1 MSFEVF
7 EKLEAK
13 VQQAIDTITLLQME
27 IEELK
32 GQNGHLAQEAQQV
45 QGNREALERENAQ
58 LREQHAVWQER
69 LQALLGKMDVVS

>member
-32 GQNGHLAQEAQQV
+32 EKNHSLSQEVHNAA
-45 QGNREALERENAQ
+45 GNHEALVRENQ
-58 LREQHAVWQER
+58 HLKEEQHAWQDR
-69 LQALLGKMDVVS
+69 LRALLGKMEEV

>member
-1 MSFEVF
+1 MSLEVF

-32 GQNGHLAQEAQQV
+32 EK
-45 QGNREALERENAQ
+45 Q
-58 LREQHAVWQER
+58 LIVAGSSKCPASARRAG
-69 LQALLGKMDVVS
+69 A

>member
-1 MSFEVF
+1 MSLEVF

-32 GQNGHLAQEAQQV
+32 EKKTTHC
-45 QGNREALERENAQ
+45 RRKF
-58 LREQHAVWQER
+58 
-69 LQALLGKMDVVS
+69 KMPSISAKSWSVRTTI

>member
-1 MSFEVF
+1 MSLEVF

-32 GQNGHLAQEAQQV
+32 EKNNSLSQEVQSVQHDREELA
-45 QGNREALERENAQ
+45 RENNQ
-58 LREQHAVWQER
+58 LKEQQHGWQER
-69 LQALLGKMDVVS
+69 LQALLGRMEEV

>member
-32 GQNGHLAQEAQQV
+32 EQNTNLAQQV
-45 QGNREALERENAQ
+45 QQANGNQESLVRENTQ
-58 LREQHAVWQER
+58 LKEEQVVWQER
-69 LQALLGKMDVVS
+69 LRSLLGKMEEV

>member
-32 GQNGHLAQEAQQV
+32 EQNGNLSQQV
-45 QGNREALERENAQ
+45 QQAQGNSETLVRENQQ
-58 LREQHAVWQER
+58 LKEEQGAWQER
-69 LQALLGKMDVVS
+69 LRTPLGKMDEV

>member
-32 GQNGHLAQEAQQV
+32 EQNGNLSQQV
-45 QGNREALERENAQ
+45 QQAAGNSDALVRENQQ
-58 LREQHAVWQER
+58 LKEEQHVWQDR
-69 LQALLGKMDVVS
+69 LRALLGKMEEV

>member
-1 MSFEVF
+1 MSLEVF

-32 GQNGHLAQEAQQV
+32 EKNNSLAQDVQAAQHS
-45 QGNREALERENAQ
+45 REKLERENNQ
-58 LREQHAVWQER
+58 LKEQQHGWQER
-69 LQALLGKMDVVS
+69 LQALLGRMEEV

>member
-7 EKLEAK
+7 EKLESK

-32 GQNGHLAQEAQQV
+32 EQNAALSQDV
-45 QGNREALERENAQ
+45 QSMVNNRDSLVRENEQ
-58 LREQHAVWQER
+58 LKQEQSAWQDR
-69 LQALLGKMDVVS
+69 LRTLLGKMEDVQ

>member
-27 IEELK
+27 IDELK
-32 GQNGHLAQEAQQV
+32 ETNNNL
-45 QGNREALERENAQ
+45 NRELQNAAGARESLVRENEQ
-58 LREQHAVWQER
+58 LKQEQAGWQER
-69 LQALLGKMDVVS
+69 LRALLGKMDDVQ

>member
-1 MSFEVF
+1 MSLEVF

-32 GQNGHLAQEAQQV
+32 RKKTTHCRRKFKNAQHQ
-45 QGNREALERENAQ
+45 REELERENNH
-58 LREQHAVWQER
+58 LKEQQNGWQER
-69 LQALLGKMDVVS
+69 LQALLGRMEEV

>member
-32 GQNGHLAQEAQQV
+32 EKNNSLVREIETASNG
-45 QGNREALERENAQ
+45 RESLVNENAQ
-58 LREQHAVWQER
+58 LKQEQQAWQER
-69 LQALLGKMDVVS
+69 LRLLLGKMDDVN

>member
-32 GQNGHLAQEAQQV
+32 EQNNTLSQEV
-45 QGNREALERENAQ
+45 QNASSNRETLVRENEQ
-58 LREQHAVWQER
+58 LKEEQHVWQDR
-69 LQALLGKMDVVS
+69 LRALLGKMEEV

>member
-27 IEELK
+27 IDELK
-32 GQNGHLAQEAQQV
+32 DKNSALVQEL
-45 QGNREALERENAQ
+45 GNAKSGTESLVRENEQ
-58 LREQHAVWQER
+58 LKQEQQSWQER
-69 LQALLGKMDVVS
+69 LRGLLGKMEEV

>member
-32 GQNGHLAQEAQQV
+32 EQNGNLNHQV
-45 QGNREALERENAQ
+45 QQASGNRETLVRENQQ
-58 LREQHAVWQER
+58 LKEEQHVWQER
-69 LQALLGKMDVVS
+69 LRALLGKMEEV

>member
-32 GQNGHLAQEAQQV
+32 DKTTLC
-45 QGNREALERENAQ
+45 RRKF
-58 LREQHAVWQER
+58 R
-69 LQALLGKMDVVS
+69 LPPATTKRFGARANS